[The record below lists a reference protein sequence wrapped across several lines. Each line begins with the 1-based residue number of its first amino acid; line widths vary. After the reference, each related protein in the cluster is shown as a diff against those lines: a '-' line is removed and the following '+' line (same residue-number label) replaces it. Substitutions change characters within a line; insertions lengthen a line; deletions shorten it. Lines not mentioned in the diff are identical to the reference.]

1 MTEIS
6 ISELGANVDKYVTM
20 SREQNIAITK
30 NGKVVAKLVGEMEKE
45 QISMDWFDKEMMPT
59 DKEDAFRRLMALI
72 PEGGID
78 LDPEQVR
85 EERLRR
91 KAELD

>member
-1 MTEIS
+1 MTEIT
-6 ISELGANVDKYVTM
+6 ISELGANTDKYVAM
-20 SREQNIAITK
+20 ARDKDIAITRD
-30 NGKVVAKLVGEMEKE
+30 GKVVAKLVGEMEKE
-45 QISMDWFDKEMMPT
+45 QMFMDWFDKEMMPT

-91 KAELD
+91 KADPN